1 MAYHRTGA
9 SRKRK
14 GVEVNPN
21 EPRIMQ
27 TLVEL
32 GKETRRL
39 AEAIREK
46 LAAEIKAAEEKNK
59 EQK

>member
-1 MAYHRTGA
+1 M
-9 SRKRK
+9 
-14 GVEVNPN
+14 NPN

-46 LAAEIKAAEEKNK
+46 LSAEIKAAEQKAK
-59 EQK
+59 EMK